1 MRKAYI
7 FLPLMILCLAALT
20 ACGKTSDSGA
30 FDLENTPSEH
40 MELLYAEQF
49 SVDRYENGISL
60 VTVGDGEKYLLV
72 PENETVETS
81 GDITVINTPVDNI
94 YLAAS
99 SAMDLFFGIGADDR
113 IFAASTLER
122 DWSLPYVKQA
132 MSDEDILYAG
142 KYSAPDYELI
152 LSEGCGIAIESTMI
166 YHKPEV
172 KEQLERFGIPVF
184 VERSSYESHPLGRLE
199 WVKLYGLMTGKEE
212 EAEKLFSEQSELLQS
227 VSQNGSAGK
236 TAAFFYISQK
246 GSAVVRKPD
255 DYVSKMIQLAGGEYI
270 FTSDDLNTEEN
281 AQSTTDM
288 QFEAFYAAAKDAD
301 VLIYS
306 STIDGGIDDIS
317 ALLEKNSLFADFKA
331 VKTGNVWCTDKNMFQ
346 QTTAAAEIIS
356 DLNLIF
362 TDNAGDET
370 EFFYKLK

>member
-7 FLPLMILCLAALT
+7 FLPPILCLTALT

-40 MELLYAEQF
+40 MELLYADQF

-99 SAMDLFFGIGADDR
+99 SAMDLFFGIDADDR

-288 QFEAFYAAAKDAD
+288 QFEVFYAAAKDAD

>member
-7 FLPLMILCLAALT
+7 FLPLIFCLAALT

-81 GDITVINTPVDNI
+81 GDITVITTPADNI

-99 SAMDLFFGIGADDR
+99 SAMDLFFGIGADDK
-113 IFAASTLER
+113 ILAASTLER

-142 KYSAPDYELI
+142 KYSAPDYELL

-370 EFFYKLK
+370 EFFYRLK

>member
-7 FLPLMILCLAALT
+7 FLPLILCLAALT

-40 MELLYAEQF
+40 MELLYADQF

-81 GDITVINTPVDNI
+81 GDITVITTPVDNI

-370 EFFYKLK
+370 EFFYRLK

>member
-7 FLPLMILCLAALT
+7 FLPLILCLAALT

-81 GDITVINTPVDNI
+81 GDITVINTPADNI

-331 VKTGNVWCTDKNMFQ
+331 VKSGNVWCTDKNMFQ

>member
-7 FLPLMILCLAALT
+7 FLPLILCLAALT

-255 DYVSKMIQLAGGEYI
+255 DYVSKMIQLAGWEYI

>member
-7 FLPLMILCLAALT
+7 FLPLIFCLAALT

-72 PENETVETS
+72 PENETVEATE
-81 GDITVINTPVDNI
+81 DITVISVPVHNI

-99 SAMDLFFGIGADDR
+99 SATDLFFGIGAEGD
-113 IFAASTLER
+113 ILATSTLER

-270 FTSDDLNTEEN
+270 FTPDDLNTEEN
-281 AQSTTDM
+281 AQSTKDM

-306 STIDGGIDDIS
+306 STIDGGIEDIS

-370 EFFYKLK
+370 EFFYRLK

>member
-7 FLPLMILCLAALT
+7 FLPLIFCLAALT

-30 FDLENTPSEH
+30 FDLENTPSER
-40 MELLYAEQF
+40 MELLYANQF

-81 GDITVINTPVDNI
+81 GDITVITTPADNI

-317 ALLEKNSLFADFKA
+317 TLLEKNSLFADFKA
-331 VKTGNVWCTDKNMFQ
+331 VKSGNVWCTDKNMFQ

-370 EFFYKLK
+370 EFFYRLK

>member
-1 MRKAYI
+1 MRKLYI
-7 FLPLMILCLAALT
+7 FLPLIFCLAALT

-30 FDLENTPSEH
+30 FDLENTPSER

-306 STIDGGIDDIS
+306 STIDGGIEDIS

>member
-7 FLPLMILCLAALT
+7 FLPLILCLAALT

-40 MELLYAEQF
+40 MELLYADQF

-99 SAMDLFFGIGADDR
+99 SAMDLFFGIDADDR

-288 QFEAFYAAAKDAD
+288 QFEVFYAAAKDAD

-306 STIDGGIDDIS
+306 STIDGGIEDIS

>member
-7 FLPLMILCLAALT
+7 FLPLILCLAALT

-40 MELLYAEQF
+40 MELLYADQF

-81 GDITVINTPVDNI
+81 GDITVITTPVDNI

-142 KYSAPDYELI
+142 KYSAPDYELL

-301 VLIYS
+301 VLIYN
-306 STIDGGIDDIS
+306 STIDGGIEDIS

>member
-7 FLPLMILCLAALT
+7 FLPLILCLAALT

-370 EFFYKLK
+370 EFFYRIK

>member
-7 FLPLMILCLAALT
+7 FLPLILCLAALT

-81 GDITVINTPVDNI
+81 GDITVINTPADNI

-142 KYSAPDYELI
+142 KYSAPDYELL

-306 STIDGGIDDIS
+306 STIDGGIEDIS

-370 EFFYKLK
+370 EFFYRLK

>member
-7 FLPLMILCLAALT
+7 FLPLIFCLAALT
-20 ACGKTSDSGA
+20 ACGNTSDNGA

-40 MELLYAEQF
+40 MELLYADQF

-81 GDITVINTPVDNI
+81 VDITVINTPVDNI

-113 IFAASTLER
+113 ILATSTLER

-199 WVKLYGLMTGKEE
+199 WVKLYGLMTGNEE

-306 STIDGGIDDIS
+306 STIDGGIEDIS

-331 VKTGNVWCTDKNMFQ
+331 VKTGNVWCTNKNMFQ

>member
-7 FLPLMILCLAALT
+7 FLPLIFCLAALT
-20 ACGKTSDSGA
+20 ACGKTFDSGA

-40 MELLYAEQF
+40 MELLYADQF

-81 GDITVINTPVDNI
+81 GDITVITTPADNI

-142 KYSAPDYELI
+142 KYSAPDYELL

-236 TAAFFYISQK
+236 AAAFFYISQK

-370 EFFYKLK
+370 EFFYRLK

>member
-7 FLPLMILCLAALT
+7 FLPLILCLAVLT

-40 MELLYAEQF
+40 MELLYADQF
-49 SVDRYENGISL
+49 SVDRYENGIAL

-81 GDITVINTPVDNI
+81 GDITMINTPVDNI

-99 SAMDLFFGIGADDR
+99 SAMDLFFGIDADDR

-306 STIDGGIDDIS
+306 STIDGGIEDIS

-362 TDNAGDET
+362 TDNAGNET

>member
-7 FLPLMILCLAALT
+7 FLPLIFCLAALT
-20 ACGKTSDSGA
+20 ACGNTSDNGA

-40 MELLYAEQF
+40 MELLYANQF

-81 GDITVINTPVDNI
+81 VDITVINTPVDNI

-113 IFAASTLER
+113 IFATSTLER

-199 WVKLYGLMTGKEE
+199 WVKLYGLMTGNEE

-306 STIDGGIDDIS
+306 STIDGGIEDIS

>member
-7 FLPLMILCLAALT
+7 FLPPVLCLAALT
-20 ACGKTSDSGA
+20 ACGNTSDNGA

-40 MELLYAEQF
+40 MELLYADQF

-113 IFAASTLER
+113 ILATSTLER

-236 TAAFFYISQK
+236 TAAFFYISQN

-317 ALLEKNSLFADFKA
+317 ALFEKNSLFADFKA

-346 QTTAAAEIIS
+346 QTTAAVEIIS

>member
-7 FLPLMILCLAALT
+7 FLPLIFCLAALT

-60 VTVGDGEKYLLV
+60 VTVGDGKKYLLV

-81 GDITVINTPVDNI
+81 GDITVITTPADNI

-142 KYSAPDYELI
+142 KYSAPDYELL

-317 ALLEKNSLFADFKA
+317 ALIEKNSLFADFKA
-331 VKTGNVWCTDKNMFQ
+331 VKSGNVWCTDKNMFQ

-370 EFFYKLK
+370 EFFYRLK

>member
-7 FLPLMILCLAALT
+7 FLPPILCLAVLT

-40 MELLYAEQF
+40 MELLYADQF

-81 GDITVINTPVDNI
+81 GDITVITTPADNI

-142 KYSAPDYELI
+142 KYSAPDYELL

-199 WVKLYGLMTGKEE
+199 WIKLYGLMTGKEE

-227 VSQNGSAGK
+227 VSQNGDTGR

-331 VKTGNVWCTDKNMFQ
+331 VKSGNVWCTDKNMFQ

>member
-7 FLPLMILCLAALT
+7 FLPLILCLAVLT

-30 FDLENTPSEH
+30 FDLENTPLEH
-40 MELLYAEQF
+40 MELLYADQF

-60 VTVGDGEKYLLV
+60 VTVGNGEKYLLV

-99 SAMDLFFGIGADDR
+99 SAMDLFFGIGADDK
-113 IFAASTLER
+113 ILAASTLER

-142 KYSAPDYELI
+142 KYSAPDYELL

-288 QFEAFYAAAKDAD
+288 QFEVFYAAAKDAD

>member
-7 FLPLMILCLAALT
+7 FLPLIFCLAALT

-40 MELLYAEQF
+40 MELLYADQF

-81 GDITVINTPVDNI
+81 GDITVITTPADNI

-99 SAMDLFFGIGADDR
+99 SAMDLFFGIDADDR

-255 DYVSKMIQLAGGEYI
+255 DYVSKMIQLAGVEYI

-370 EFFYKLK
+370 EFFYRLK

>member
-7 FLPLMILCLAALT
+7 FLPLIFCLSALT

-40 MELLYAEQF
+40 MELLYADQF

-81 GDITVINTPVDNI
+81 GDITVITTPVDNI

-113 IFAASTLER
+113 IFATSTLER

-306 STIDGGIDDIS
+306 STIDGGIEDIS

-331 VKTGNVWCTDKNMFQ
+331 VKSGNVWCTDKNMFQ

-362 TDNAGDET
+362 TDNAGNET

>member
-7 FLPLMILCLAALT
+7 FLPLILCLAVLT

-40 MELLYAEQF
+40 MELLYADQF

-199 WVKLYGLMTGKEE
+199 WVKLYGLMTGNEE

>member
-7 FLPLMILCLAALT
+7 FLPLILCLAVLT

-40 MELLYAEQF
+40 MELLYADQF

-113 IFAASTLER
+113 ILATSTLER

-236 TAAFFYISQK
+236 TAAFFYISQN

-317 ALLEKNSLFADFKA
+317 ALFEKNSLFADFKA

>member
-7 FLPLMILCLAALT
+7 FLPLIFCLAALT

-60 VTVGDGEKYLLV
+60 VTVGDEEKYLLV

-81 GDITVINTPVDNI
+81 GDITVITTPADNI

-306 STIDGGIDDIS
+306 STIDGGIEDIS

-331 VKTGNVWCTDKNMFQ
+331 VKSGNVWCTDKNMFQ

-370 EFFYKLK
+370 EFFYRLK

>member
-1 MRKAYI
+1 MSKAYI
-7 FLPLMILCLAALT
+7 FLPLIFCLAALT

-81 GDITVINTPVDNI
+81 GDITVITTPADNI

-270 FTSDDLNTEEN
+270 FTPDDLNTEEN

-306 STIDGGIDDIS
+306 STIDGGIEDIS

>member
-7 FLPLMILCLAALT
+7 FLPLIFCLAALT

-81 GDITVINTPVDNI
+81 GDITVITTPADNI

-331 VKTGNVWCTDKNMFQ
+331 VKSGNVWCTDKNMFQ

-370 EFFYKLK
+370 EFFYRLK

>member
-7 FLPLMILCLAALT
+7 FLPLIFCLAALT
-20 ACGKTSDSGA
+20 ACGNTSDNGA

-40 MELLYAEQF
+40 MELLYADQF

-113 IFAASTLER
+113 ILATSTLER

-306 STIDGGIDDIS
+306 STIDGGIEDIS

-346 QTTAAAEIIS
+346 QTTAAVEIIS

>member
-7 FLPLMILCLAALT
+7 FLPLIFCLAALT

-40 MELLYAEQF
+40 MELLYADQF

-81 GDITVINTPVDNI
+81 GDITVITTPVDNI

-99 SAMDLFFGIGADDR
+99 SAMDLFFGIDADDR

-288 QFEAFYAAAKDAD
+288 QFEVFYAAAKDAD

-331 VKTGNVWCTDKNMFQ
+331 VKSGNVWCTDKNMFQ

-362 TDNAGDET
+362 SDNAGDET

>member
-7 FLPLMILCLAALT
+7 FLPPVLCLAVLT
-20 ACGKTSDSGA
+20 ACGDTADSGA
-30 FDLENTPSEH
+30 FDLENTPSER
-40 MELLYAEQF
+40 MELLYADQF

-81 GDITVINTPVDNI
+81 GDITVITTPVDNV

-99 SAMDLFFGIGADDR
+99 SAMDLFFGIGAEDG
-113 IFAASTLER
+113 IFASSTLER

-152 LSEGCGIAIESTMI
+152 LSEGCDIAIESTMI

-199 WVKLYGLMTGKEE
+199 WIKLYGLMTGKEE

-227 VSQNGSAGK
+227 ISQSDTGR

-246 GSAVVRKPD
+246 GSAVVRKPG
-255 DYVSKMIQLAGGEYI
+255 DYVSKMIGLAGGEYI
-270 FTSDDLNTEEN
+270 FTDDDLNTAEN

-306 STIDGGIDDIS
+306 STIDGGVEDIS

-331 VKTGNVWCTDKNMFQ
+331 VRSGDVWCTDKNMFQ

-362 TDNAGDET
+362 TGSGGDET
-370 EFFYKLK
+370 EFFYRLK

>member
-7 FLPLMILCLAALT
+7 FLPLIFCLAALT

-81 GDITVINTPVDNI
+81 GDITVITTPVDNI

-142 KYSAPDYELI
+142 KYSAPDYELL

-331 VKTGNVWCTDKNMFQ
+331 VKSGNVWCTDKNMFQ

>member
-1 MRKAYI
+1 MRIAYI
-7 FLPLMILCLAALT
+7 FLPLILCLAALT

-30 FDLENTPSEH
+30 FDLENTPSER

-72 PENETVETS
+72 PENETVEATE
-81 GDITVINTPVDNI
+81 DITVISVPVHNI

-99 SAMDLFFGIGADDR
+99 SATDLFFGIGAEGD
-113 IFAASTLER
+113 ILATSTLER

-306 STIDGGIDDIS
+306 STIDGGIEDIS

>member
-1 MRKAYI
+1 MRKLYI
-7 FLPLMILCLAALT
+7 FLPLIFCLAALT

-40 MELLYAEQF
+40 MELLYADQF

-81 GDITVINTPVDNI
+81 GDITVITTPADNI

-142 KYSAPDYELI
+142 KYSAPDYELL

-306 STIDGGIDDIS
+306 STIDGGIEDIS

-331 VKTGNVWCTDKNMFQ
+331 VKSGNVWCTDKNMFQ

-370 EFFYKLK
+370 EFFYRLK

>member
-7 FLPLMILCLAALT
+7 FLPLILCLAALT

-49 SVDRYENGISL
+49 SVDLYENGISL

-142 KYSAPDYELI
+142 KYSAPDYELL

-270 FTSDDLNTEEN
+270 FTPDDLNTEEN

-306 STIDGGIDDIS
+306 STIDGGIEDIS

-370 EFFYKLK
+370 EFFYRLK

>member
-7 FLPLMILCLAALT
+7 FLPLIFCLAALT

-40 MELLYAEQF
+40 MELLYADQF

-81 GDITVINTPVDNI
+81 GDITVITTPADNI

-99 SAMDLFFGIGADDR
+99 SAMDLFFGIDADDR

-142 KYSAPDYELI
+142 KYSAPDYELL

>member
-7 FLPLMILCLAALT
+7 FLPLILCLAALT
-20 ACGKTSDSGA
+20 ACGKTSDSEA

-40 MELLYAEQF
+40 MELLYADQF

-81 GDITVINTPVDNI
+81 GDITVITTPADNI

-288 QFEAFYAAAKDAD
+288 QFEVFYAAAKDAD

-306 STIDGGIDDIS
+306 STIDGGIEDIS

-331 VKTGNVWCTDKNMFQ
+331 VKSGNVWCTDKNMFQ

>member
-7 FLPLMILCLAALT
+7 FLPLILCLAALT
-20 ACGKTSDSGA
+20 ACGNTSDSGA
-30 FDLENTPSEH
+30 FDLESTPSEH

-99 SAMDLFFGIGADDR
+99 SAMDLFFGIGADDK
-113 IFAASTLER
+113 ILATSTLER

-306 STIDGGIDDIS
+306 STIDGGIEDIS

-346 QTTAAAEIIS
+346 QTTAAAKIIS

>member
-7 FLPLMILCLAALT
+7 FLPMIFCLAALT
-20 ACGKTSDSGA
+20 ACGNTSDNGA

-40 MELLYAEQF
+40 MELLYADQF

-81 GDITVINTPVDNI
+81 VDITVINTPVDNI

-113 IFAASTLER
+113 IFATSTLER

-199 WVKLYGLMTGKEE
+199 WVKLYGLMTGNEE

-236 TAAFFYISQK
+236 TAAFFYISQN

-317 ALLEKNSLFADFKA
+317 ALFEKNSLFADFKA

>member
-7 FLPLMILCLAALT
+7 FLPLIFCLAALT

-40 MELLYAEQF
+40 MELLYADQF

-99 SAMDLFFGIGADDR
+99 SAMDLFFGIGAEDG
-113 IFAASTLER
+113 IFASSTLER

-152 LSEGCGIAIESTMI
+152 LSEGCDIAIESTMI

-199 WVKLYGLMTGKEE
+199 WIKLYGLMTGKEE
-212 EAEKLFSEQSELLQS
+212 EAEKLFSEQSELLKSISQS
-227 VSQNGSAGK
+227 DTGR

-246 GSAVVRKPD
+246 GSAVVRKPG
-255 DYVSKMIQLAGGEYI
+255 DYVSKMIGLAGGEYI
-270 FTSDDLNTEEN
+270 FTDDDLNTAEN

-306 STIDGGIDDIS
+306 STIDGGVEDIS

-331 VKTGNVWCTDKNMFQ
+331 VRSGDVWCTDKNMFQ

-362 TDNAGDET
+362 TDSGGDET
-370 EFFYKLK
+370 EFFYRLK

>member
-7 FLPLMILCLAALT
+7 FLPLILCLAALT

-40 MELLYAEQF
+40 MELLYADQF

-99 SAMDLFFGIGADDR
+99 SAMDLFFGIDADDK
-113 IFAASTLER
+113 IFATSTLER

-152 LSEGCGIAIESTMI
+152 LSESCGIAIESTMI

-236 TAAFFYISQK
+236 TAAFFYISQR

-270 FTSDDLNTEEN
+270 FTSHDLNTEEN

-331 VKTGNVWCTDKNMFQ
+331 VQTGNVWCTDKNMFQ

-362 TDNAGDET
+362 TDNSGDET